1 MEEKKYNVADILK
14 KLGVGK
20 TTVLRWE
27 KEGKIP
33 LAKRD
38 HMGWRY
44 WDEKEFYEIL
54 AIKGGQFQEK
64 TLLKPDNLDLSPD
77 APKVRSEQFLPALSK
92 TREIKEIRKG
102 RAFDESMLFGL
113 KFGTAALLAGLV
125 LFASSGAA
133 DEFAIGM
140 DASWNALVRSIE
152 YSTARL
158 NASGAFIAE
167 SASPLYERGKAFDDR
182 IFAFFDGGSDL
193 LARGGFAMRNFYREG
208 GNGLL
213 EGVSILKIKASE
225 DFSDFRSAI
234 VLAQK
239 SAGRNGAALADFMSD
254 FKSAPR
260 FLSALGK
267 INFSLSDF
275 LPDFSLAREL
285 KADWEFI
292 KPDVK
297 ALPRGIYGFYAN
309 NAFLAANVF
318 QDARMFFVEF
328 GRFIARV
335 FYETD
340 RAVKTVSAP
349 PPSAEKKVRPES
361 AQQAPMK
368 GVTVIDNSR
377 IIERIIEK
385 EVSSGAD
392 DEKLQKLERLLFEK
406 ISSVEQALD
415 RKIQGNFNSVA
426 ITQRINNL
434 GGSSAPVNDIIV
446 KRIEITESCTGCGT
460 SSSSSGSGTVGSGTL
475 GQIPYYAAAGT
486 TLTATSSIFIADSG
500 NVGIGTTSPDKKLEV
515 SGGDLL
521 VKNGGYLI
529 DGTTLVSG
537 LEGYGFK
544 TDVASSLFHG
554 FYFHNIGTTVAS
566 RAYFIG
572 AGNNEATGRAG
583 ELLFGSSYMR
593 FRTNSTDSSLGS
605 EVMRLTSDGLV
616 GIGTISPFAKLAVTG
631 TSTDATN
638 AFLVANSNNLSL
650 FNILNN
656 GNVGIGTTSPGSI
669 FSVQG
674 VGNFQSAT
682 STLYTGLVAPG
693 FLATSS
699 GLTITG
705 GSINLSSGATS
716 TFNNGIALSV
726 GCFQMPSGTCLT
738 SSGGDA
744 TTLDTL
750 DSTQF
755 LRSDASDSYTSG
767 TLTFDAG
774 TTLNLSNISASTLLA
789 VNNSGNVI
797 ASTTPYGLSFHA
809 TGTAATSTFAGGLA
823 IKTSGLVYDYS
834 TDNVGIGTAAPSQK
848 LDIAGNIALTGSD
861 PALFYIPGGK
871 SKASRPR
878 FTTVSGSVIWE
889 FVPGSNSSIA
899 GFGFSTE
906 TDINNTARA
915 DWFINTT
922 GAYLSSFKTGTG
934 TAVPLIFRVGDVTDE
949 ATAERMRITT
959 SGLVGIGTTSPWAK
973 LSVNN
978 YSSGASNVPLFAV
991 ASSTGAGATSTA
1003 FIIDSVGNVGIATT
1017 SPSYPFSVTGNTL
1030 LGGNATA
1037 TGLIYSQGSGT
1048 STFAGGI
1055 STAGLASSNGL
1066 TISGGNLILNS
1077 TSYSSLDGAGLTQSA
1092 GALAVGAGTC
1102 VTINANDVAVTS
1114 NCTDAATLDSI
1125 EGASLLRSDASD
1137 SYTSGT
1143 LTFDS
1148 GTNLII
1154 NSGNRF
1160 CNSRSREFHGRNFN
1174 NVFRLEIA

>member
-1 MEEKKYNVADILK
+1 
-14 KLGVGK
+14 
-20 TTVLRWE
+20 
-27 KEGKIP
+27 
-33 LAKRD
+33 
-38 HMGWRY
+38 MGWRY

-54 AIKGGQFQEK
+54 AIKG
-64 TLLKPDNLDLSPD
+64 KPDNLSLSQD
-77 APKVRSEQFLPALSK
+77 APEVRSEQFLPALSK

-133 DEFAIGM
+133 NKFAIGM
-140 DASWNALVRSIE
+140 DASWNALVRSVE

-225 DFSDFRSAI
+225 DFSDFMSAI

-239 SAGRNGAALADFMSD
+239 SAGRNGAAFADFMSD

-267 INFSLSDF
+267 INFSLSGF

-656 GNVGIGTTSPGSI
+656 GNVGIGTTSHGSI

-774 TTLNLSNISASTLLA
+774 TTIALPNIGNNIVLSTNS
-789 VNNSGNVI
+789 SGNL
-797 ASTTPYGLSFHA
+797 AGTTTPSF
-809 TGTAATSTFAGGLA
+809 AA
-823 IKTSGLVYDYS
+823 
-834 TDNVGIGTAAPSQK
+834 
-848 LDIAGNIALTGSD
+848 
-861 PALFYIPGGK
+861 
-871 SKASRPR
+871 
-878 FTTVSGSVIWE
+878 
-889 FVPGSNSSIA
+889 
-899 GFGFSTE
+899 
-906 TDINNTARA
+906 
-915 DWFINTT
+915 
-922 GAYLSSFKTGTG
+922 
-934 TAVPLIFRVGDVTDE
+934 IF
-949 ATAERMRITT
+949 
-959 SGLVGIGTTSPWAK
+959 
-973 LSVNN
+973 
-978 YSSGASNVPLFAV
+978 
-991 ASSTGAGATSTA
+991 ATSTA
-1003 FIIDSVGNVGIATT
+1003 
-1017 SPSYPFSVTGNTL
+1017 
-1030 LGGNATA
+1030 
-1037 TGLIYSQGSGT
+1037 T

-1077 TSYSSLDGAGLTQSA
+1077 ASYSSLDGAGLAQSA

-1102 VTINANDVAVTS
+1102 ITANANDIAVTT
-1114 NCTDAATLDSI
+1114 NCTDATTLDSI

-1143 LTFDS
+1143 LTFDAGTTIALPNIGNNIVLSTNSS
-1148 GTNLII
+1148 GNLAGTTTPSFAAIFATSTATSTFAGGISTAGLASSNGLTISGGNLIL
-1154 NSGNRF
+1154 NSASYSSLDGAGLAQ
-1160 CNSRSREFHGRNFN
+1160 SAG
-1174 NVFRLEIA
+1174 A

>member
-1 MEEKKYNVADILK
+1 
-14 KLGVGK
+14 
-20 TTVLRWE
+20 
-27 KEGKIP
+27 
-33 LAKRD
+33 
-38 HMGWRY
+38 MGWRY

-54 AIKGGQFQEK
+54 AIKG
-64 TLLKPDNLDLSPD
+64 KPDNLSLSQD
-77 APKVRSEQFLPALSK
+77 APEVRSEQFLPALSK

-133 DEFAIGM
+133 NKFAIGM
-140 DASWNALVRSIE
+140 DASWNALVRSVE

-225 DFSDFRSAI
+225 DFSYFRSAI

-500 NVGIGTTSPDKKLEV
+500 NVGIGTASPDKKLEV

-554 FYFHNIGTTVAS
+554 FYFHNVGTTLAS

-583 ELLFGSSYMR
+583 ELLFGSAYMR
-593 FRTNSTDSSLGS
+593 FRTNSTDSSIGS
-605 EVMRLTSDGLV
+605 EVMRLTSNGLV
-616 GIGTISPFAKLAVTG
+616 GIGTTSPFAKLAVTG

-638 AFLVANSNNLSL
+638 AFLVANSNDLPL

-656 GNVGIGTTSPGSI
+656 GNVGIGTTTPGSI
-669 FSVQG
+669 LSIQG

-726 GCFQMPSGTCLT
+726 GCFQMPSGSCLT

-744 TTLDTL
+744 TTPE
-750 DSTQF
+750 F
-755 LRSDASDSYTSG
+755 
-767 TLTFDAG
+767 
-774 TTLNLSNISASTLLA
+774 
-789 VNNSGNVI
+789 
-797 ASTTPYGLSFHA
+797 
-809 TGTAATSTFAGGLA
+809 AA
-823 IKTSGLVYDYS
+823 
-834 TDNVGIGTAAPSQK
+834 
-848 LDIAGNIALTGSD
+848 
-861 PALFYIPGGK
+861 
-871 SKASRPR
+871 
-878 FTTVSGSVIWE
+878 
-889 FVPGSNSSIA
+889 
-899 GFGFSTE
+899 
-906 TDINNTARA
+906 
-915 DWFINTT
+915 
-922 GAYLSSFKTGTG
+922 
-934 TAVPLIFRVGDVTDE
+934 IF
-949 ATAERMRITT
+949 
-959 SGLVGIGTTSPWAK
+959 
-973 LSVNN
+973 
-978 YSSGASNVPLFAV
+978 
-991 ASSTGAGATSTA
+991 ATSTA
-1003 FIIDSVGNVGIATT
+1003 
-1017 SPSYPFSVTGNTL
+1017 
-1030 LGGNATA
+1030 
-1037 TGLIYSQGSGT
+1037 T

-1077 TSYSSLDGAGLTQSA
+1077 ASYSSLDGAGLAQSA

-1102 VTINANDVAVTS
+1102 ITANANDIAVTT
-1114 NCTDAATLDSI
+1114 NCTDATTLDSI

-1154 NSGNRF
+1154 NGNLGIATSTPGTAFAIQGVANFTGGTSTMYSDLKLHNINATGTGAFIGLTSTGGLTITGAVSLPNDSITDAMVSNTLTASDLVAGSSVVSNAEVDDDITLTNITQITNRAFSNITGGTAGSIIFSNGTNLAEDNSNLFWDDSANRF
-1160 CNSRSREFHGRNFN
+1160 GLSTTTPGSILSIQGVGNFQAATSTLYTGLTAPGFLATSSGVTISGGALNLNSESFTDLTGTGLQNTGGALTLNATGDWTGTLDGIEGASFLRSD
-1174 NVFRLEIA
+1174 ASDSYT